1 MKHNY
6 SFTSEVRY
14 WFEYDGGETLEF
26 IGDDDVWVFV
36 NGQLAVDLGGIHS
49 ASSGSVTLDAAAR
62 DAVRADASAAST
74 RSPCSRPSAACAAR
88 RTS

>member
-1 MKHNY
+1 MPHNY

-14 WFEYDGGETLEF
+14 WFAYSGGEALQF

-36 NGQLAVDLGGIHS
+36 NGQLAVDLGGVHG
-49 ASSGSVTLDAAAR
+49 APAGSVTLDATAAATFGLTAAR
-62 DAVRADASAAST
+62 ST
-74 RSPCSRPSAACAAR
+74 RSPCSRPSGTCAAR